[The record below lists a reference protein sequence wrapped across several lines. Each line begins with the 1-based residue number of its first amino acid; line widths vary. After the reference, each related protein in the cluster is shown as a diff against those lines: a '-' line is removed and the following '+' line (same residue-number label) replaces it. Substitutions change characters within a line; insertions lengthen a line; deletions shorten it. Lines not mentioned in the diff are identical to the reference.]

1 MFKEK
6 NKRTSGTT
14 DTLIGAGTEMNGL
27 LKSEAGVRIEG
38 AYQGDI
44 ESKGDIVIGEGGVA
58 KSNITAR
65 DVTIAGKV
73 YGDVH
78 TFGKLIITATGQL
91 HGNSHA
97 AILRVHE
104 GGILN
109 GSSRMER
116 GESRTANVATGD
128 SAPSVGHLP
137 GSGAVLG
144 GGHADKKAKQAG

>member
-1 MFKEK
+1 MFK
-6 NKRTSGTT
+6 NKKHPPGMT
-14 DTLIGAGTEMNGL
+14 DTLIGVGTEMNGL
-27 LKSEAGVRIEG
+27 LKSQAGIRIEG

-44 ESKGDIVIGEGGVA
+44 ESKGDIVIGESGVA

-78 TFGKLIITATGQL
+78 TVGKLLITATGQL

-97 AILRVHE
+97 AILNVQE

-109 GSSRMER
+109 GGSQMGRSDT
-116 GESRTANVATGD
+116 RTAGALSEGSTS
-128 SAPSVGHLP
+128 SA
-137 GSGAVLG
+137 GSGPKEHG
-144 GGHADKKAKQAG
+144 DKKTKQAV

>member
-1 MFKEK
+1 MFKD
-6 NKRTSGTT
+6 NKKLASGVT
-14 DTLIGAGTEMNGL
+14 DTLIGAGTEMNGY
-27 LKSEAGVRIEG
+27 LKSMAGVRIEG

-44 ESKGDIVIGEGGVA
+44 ESNGDIVIGEGGIA

-78 TFGKLIITATGQL
+78 TRGKLLITPTGQL

-97 AILRVHE
+97 SILLVQE

-109 GSSRMER
+109 GSSQMER
-116 GESRTANVATGD
+116 GEGKVGGVAAETTA
-128 SAPSVGHLP
+128 S
-137 GSGAVLG
+137 SGN
-144 GGHADKKAKQAG
+144 ADKKAKQAG